1 MRRLSIII
9 PVRDEGEQIAATLDA
24 LADLRALG
32 AELIVVDGGSRD
44 ATVQRARLRADV
56 VVMAA
61 GGRAAQM
68 NAGAEKASGDSL
80 LFLNADARL
89 PHEAE
94 YLILDGLAD
103 SGRAWG
109 CFGLKFEHRSVP
121 LSLLALLLNL
131 RSWITGIASGDQ
143 AIFVKRDAFRAAGG
157 FPAIPLME
165 NVALCKR
172 LKQISGPLCLPQ
184 RVTVSTRRLDTTGGV
199 LPTIALMV
207 RLRLAYAFGADPADL
222 AERHRA
228 AFGTQ

>member
-1 MRRLSIII
+1 MRLSIII
-9 PVRDEGEQIAATLDA
+9 PARDEGERIAATLDS
-24 LADLRALG
+24 LAELRALG
-32 AELIVVDGGSRD
+32 AEVIVVDGGSRD
-44 ATVQRARLRADV
+44 ATVQRARLRSDLV
-56 VVMAA
+56 VTAT
-61 GGRAAQM
+61 GGRAAQI
-68 NAGAEKASGDSL
+68 NAGAEKASGDVL

-89 PHEAE
+89 PREAE
-94 YLILDGLAD
+94 RLILDGLAH

-109 CFGLKFEHRSVP
+109 CFGLKFEHRSVA

-131 RSWITGIASGDQ
+131 RSWITGIASGGQ
-143 AIFVKRDAFRAAGG
+143 AIFVRRDALRAAGG

-172 LKQISGPLCLPQ
+172 LKRTGGPLCLPQ
-184 RVTVSTRRLDTTGGV
+184 RVAISARRFGTAGGV
-199 LPTIALMV
+199 LPVIALMA